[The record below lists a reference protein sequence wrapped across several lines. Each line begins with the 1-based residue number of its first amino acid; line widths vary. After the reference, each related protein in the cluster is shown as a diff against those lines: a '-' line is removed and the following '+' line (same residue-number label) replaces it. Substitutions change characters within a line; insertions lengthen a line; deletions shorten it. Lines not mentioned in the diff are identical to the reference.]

1 MEEFINKLYNYEY
14 FGTYL
19 MISIA
24 VLVLIFIIILVFG
37 KKDQKSRE
45 IEETKKLQ
53 QINEKTLDGFK
64 ETGEGIPLNVEPN
77 LSTPASEPE
86 LSPVPNLEND
96 TIIVPTLDINGSLNN
111 ESPLVSEPSI
121 TPNPEPMP
129 LNEAINSVSEP
140 LPYNDGYTANY
151 NQTPVIDTVPNVI
164 PNIENKPEDVNKAPV
179 MPEVS
184 PIPEVT
190 PSIPETPVLMKEE
203 EKPFS
208 FAKPD
213 VMPEETFPGP
223 ELSSVPEFNFDKL
236 VQSTTVKPSSSR
248 EVFSSVYPHKEE
260 EDIKIEMPIKKEN
273 EDEDIELPT
282 LKKDTEEEKPIL
294 NDYNLHDLTGEAYNI
309 NNLK

>member
-53 QINEKTLDGFK
+53 QINENTLDGFK

-77 LSTPASEPE
+77 LSAPVKTPVTEAPV
-86 LSPVPNLEND
+86 SPMPNLEND
-96 TIIVPTLDINGSLNN
+96 TIIVPTLDLNGSLDNG
-111 ESPLVSEPSI
+111 SPLASEPSVMS
-121 TPNPEPMP
+121 NPEPTP
-129 LNEAINSVSEP
+129 LNEAINRVNDP
-140 LPYNDGYTANY
+140 LPYNNGYTANY
-151 NQTPVIDTVPNVI
+151 NQTPVVDTAPNVI
-164 PNIENKPEDVNKAPV
+164 PNIENRPEDINSI
-179 MPEVS
+179 PEVNS
-184 PIPEVT
+184 VPEVT
-190 PSIPETPVLMKEE
+190 PSIPETPVLMQEE

-208 FAKPD
+208 FAKPE
-213 VMPEETFPGP
+213 VMPEVPSKEPD
-223 ELSSVPEFNFDKL
+223 LSSVPEFNFDKL
-236 VQSTTVKPSSSR
+236 VQSTTVKPSQSR

-260 EDIKIEMPIKKEN
+260 AKIEMPIKKEN

-282 LKKDTEEEKPIL
+282 LKKDVEEEKPVL
-294 NDYNLHDLTGEAYNI
+294 NDYNLHDLAGEAYNI